1 METLAR
7 IPLQLANSIRQRRRE
22 LSLTQEKLAAKVG
35 VRQRTVSDLETS
47 AATRVD
53 TLLRTLAA
61 LDLELVI
68 RPRTKS
74 SHRDIERLF

>member
-1 METLAR
+1 MDTIAR
-7 IPLQLANSIRQRRRE
+7 TPLQLGNSIRQRRRD
-22 LSLTQEKLAAKVG
+22 LGLTQEKLAAQIG
-35 VRQRTVSDLETS
+35 VRQRTVSDLEAS
-47 AATRVD
+47 AAARID

-68 RPRTKS
+68 RPRTKG